1 MKHLNVQKF
10 GGKYFK
16 LKIGK
21 MAFSWSQFS
30 IDYSTQLI
38 DSGCE
43 NGAKDN

>member
-1 MKHLNVQKF
+1 MKHYNVRKF
-10 GGKYFK
+10 GERYFK

-21 MAFSWSQFS
+21 MPIGWSQFS